1 MITGGVGRVGGVH
14 KSNHTSREN
23 TRNGVELEPMP
34 GRPPI
39 RLHTS
44 PLSYP
49 PSESRVG
56 GNDRYPA
63 FRRGNDNLLRFTTQ
77 GLLSYKQVRKMVRR

>member
-1 MITGGVGRVGGVH
+1 M
-14 KSNHTSREN
+14 
-23 TRNGVELEPMP
+23 GVELEPVP

-39 RLHTS
+39 SLHTS

-49 PSESRVG
+49 PSDSRVG

-63 FRRGNDNLLRFTTQ
+63 FRRGNDNLLRFTAQ
-77 GLLSYKQVRKMVRR
+77 CLLSYKQVRKMVRR

>member
-1 MITGGVGRVGGVH
+1 M
-14 KSNHTSREN
+14 E
-23 TRNGVELEPMP
+23 VEPEPVP
-34 GRPPI
+34 GRLPI

-56 GNDRYPA
+56 ENDRYPA
-63 FRRGNDNLLRFTTQ
+63 FRRGNDNLLRFTAQ
-77 GLLSYKQVRKMVRR
+77 CLPSYTQVRKMVRR